1 MSQMGADRIEPFAF
15 IRVIRGK
22 QVCGDRILAEEPES
36 RDSPTPLPVA

>member
-1 MSQMGADRIEPFAF
+1 MGTDWIESFAF

-22 QVCGDRILAEEPES
+22 QIGGDRILAGEPES